1 MKIYIV
7 AGANQGNVC
16 FGPYVTHLY
25 LSLVFKATDLQ
36 AWVRLLVFASDIYR
50 CLDRTISFI
59 LFSNLW
65 EESCKFCRTLSKKI
79 LSDFYCRRNIKSAP
93 FPDNTNLNFQKW
105 LQATPSPTVKCRA
118 TIVIMTT
125 GIISLVLL
133 VLMAIVMYFV
143 MKIYSV
149 LRAIAL
155 NLHTFNDTGME
166 DTGRKMWQTRR
177 IHGKQQTPIWSVE
190 NTGRVPEEHDE
201 RKIQVSQLTFVK
213 DNVVVRFWMPKLRH
227 YLLNII
233 LIREEPILGLF
244 ASFCFKWLQ
253 RWDKETAFTGSH
265 YILSWNIF
273 DFQRAV
279 WRSKFS
285 MQQFFRS
292 SCFFGSGNNI
302 QTRTRRVVSSR
313 WLSPGAQNFFWAF
326 WCKKSSSSKIKRKDV
341 SIEIAE
347 AINVLRSFRSFTETT
362 QHDGIKNTIPQQSK
376 SSSAFRWTSSHD
388 R

>member
-7 AGANQGNVC
+7 ASANQSNVC

-50 CLDRTISFI
+50 CLDRTISYI

-166 DTGRKMWQTRR
+166 DTGRKC
-177 IHGKQQTPIWSVE
+177 GKLEGYMESSRPPF
-190 NTGRVPEEHDE
+190 G
-201 RKIQVSQLTFVK
+201 
-213 DNVVVRFWMPKLRH
+213 
-227 YLLNII
+227 
-233 LIREEPILGLF
+233 
-244 ASFCFKWLQ
+244 AS
-253 RWDKETAFTGSH
+253 
-265 YILSWNIF
+265 
-273 DFQRAV
+273 
-279 WRSKFS
+279 
-285 MQQFFRS
+285 
-292 SCFFGSGNNI
+292 
-302 QTRTRRVVSSR
+302 RTR
-313 WLSPGAQNFFWAF
+313 GAFPRNMT
-326 WCKKSSSSKIKRKDV
+326 KEKSK
-341 SIEIAE
+341 
-347 AINVLRSFRSFTETT
+347 
-362 QHDGIKNTIPQQSK
+362 
-376 SSSAFRWTSSHD
+376 
-388 R
+388 